1 MELIGTQILKGSDGW
16 RKWVAGK
23 NWRSPRNTMRP
34 SAMNWNMGFGVGAC
48 SRTGPWV
55 PSVFGLSEACA
66 VLLWLAE
73 DLEGRNEEEDI
84 DCFESSVISVQS
96 KLLTPVISFFFFLLL
111 WFLPIYH
118 KNSMFVNLVPQIT
131 ERNLLRIHSFNVIIN
146 VLVIWKKRKRKKEIS
161 LLKVI

>member
-1 MELIGTQILKGSDGW
+1 MRKYENAPGKYNLKRRKRLTEVLELNGTQILKGSDGW

-96 KLLTPVISFFFFLLL
+96 KLLTPVTAFFFF
-111 WFLPIYH
+111 FFNFYD
-118 KNSMFVNLVPQIT
+118 SYRFIT
-131 ERNLLRIHSFNVIIN
+131 KIRCLSI
-146 VLVIWKKRKRKKEIS
+146 
-161 LLKVI
+161 